1 VPEGG
6 TSGRSGRTLR
16 LRIVSALIAAPLA
29 VAAVFLLPPIGF
41 ALMFGVLASVA
52 LDEWG
57 KLAGFTTLPRR
68 LAYVL
73 VFGVICMAL
82 IQLPW
87 AMIPALTFISAGWL
101 VACAIVIGYP
111 RSASLLRSPGVIP
124 GIGLLVLTGAW
135 LGLVSLRAQP
145 ELGAWLII
153 WLFVVVWAADIGA
166 YFVGRSYGRRKLA
179 LAVSPGKT
187 WEGALG
193 GLVCSVLL
201 ATGLVWVVPA
211 LQLFSVQG
219 WALLA
224 LGLGVLSI
232 FGDLFE
238 SVLKRETGAKDSG
251 GLLPGH
257 GGLLDRIDALVA
269 VLPPFALLM
278 LMAGQDGM

>member
-1 VPEGG
+1 
-6 TSGRSGRTLR
+6 
-16 LRIVSALIAAPLA
+16 LIAAPLA
-29 VAAVFLLPPIGF
+29 IAAVFLLPPVGF
-41 ALMFGVLASVA
+41 AVTFGLLACVA

-57 KLAGFTTLPRR
+57 KLAGYTTWPRR

-73 VFGVICMAL
+73 VFGVIGMAL
-82 IQLPW
+82 IQLPG
-87 AMIPALTFISAGWL
+87 AMIPALTLISAGWL
-101 VACAIVIGYP
+101 VACVIVVGYP
-111 RSASLLRSPGVIP
+111 RSASLLRLPGVIP

-145 ELGAWLII
+145 DSGAWLII

-193 GLVCSVLL
+193 GLACSVLL
-201 ATGLVWVVPA
+201 ATGLVWAVPA
-211 LQLFSVQG
+211 LHLLSLQEEVSLQEATMPLTG

-224 LGLGVLSI
+224 LGLGVLSV

-278 LMAGQDGM
+278 LLAGQVGM